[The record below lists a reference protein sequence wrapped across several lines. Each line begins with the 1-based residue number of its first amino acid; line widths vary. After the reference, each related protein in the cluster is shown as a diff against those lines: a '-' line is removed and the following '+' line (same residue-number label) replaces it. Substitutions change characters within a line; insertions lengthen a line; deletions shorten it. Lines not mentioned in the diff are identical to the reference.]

1 MRKRTH
7 SQPHNKAVFQHY
19 AVVRGQTKGHTENAK
34 GHAHG
39 QTENVML
46 KPIFAIFQDEKGAQS
61 GAQKGNIRKKY
72 KKGLLPL

>member
-1 MRKRTH
+1 
-7 SQPHNKAVFQHY
+7 
-19 AVVRGQTKGHTENAK
+19 
-34 GHAHG
+34 
-39 QTENVML
+39 ML